1 MNITE
6 LFEAFDSSPE
16 LNWDGGHA
24 TKYSHGVFN
33 TRFEVDGKVFLIDI
47 AQDAEPT
54 FFLPEVWI
62 VSFNQRSQAGY
73 RPTGNMGENATS
85 VLGGVVSA
93 VKDFISTHHPI
104 AIGFSGKRKDR
115 LGRLYTA
122 MVNHMARDI
131 AALGYRLHVTSQ
143 TDMGG
148 LSDVILL
155 YREGEASDH
164 MASRVGPDAGND

>member
-16 LNWDGGHA
+16 LNWDGAHA
-24 TKYSHGVFN
+24 TKYSYGTFN
-33 TRFEVDGKVFLIDI
+33 TSFTVDGKVFLIDI
-47 AQDAEPT
+47 AQDVEPS
-54 FFLPEVWI
+54 FFMPEVWI
-62 VSFNQRSQAGY
+62 VSFNQRSQSGY
-73 RPTGNMGENATS
+73 SPTRNMGQNATS
-85 VLGGVVSA
+85 ALGGVVSA

-122 MVNHMARDI
+122 MVSHMARDI
-131 AALGYRLHVTSQ
+131 AAMGYRLHVAPQ

-164 MASRVGPDAGND
+164 MASSVGPA